1 MSKTRVHSLSIH
13 KDKLLD
19 EAVGPYAA
27 LGGPF
32 YVKKILGKS
41 HYLIE
46 ASATIYHEVTP
57 ACFEQTMARSTILDT
72 DKIKKNLEAF
82 NAQ

>member
-1 MSKTRVHSLSIH
+1 MIPSDPPLKYLNPNI
-13 KDKLLD
+13 KLLSLINVRIIV
-19 EAVGPYAA
+19 EIK
-27 LGGPF
+27 LI
-32 YVKKILGKS
+32 KKILGKS